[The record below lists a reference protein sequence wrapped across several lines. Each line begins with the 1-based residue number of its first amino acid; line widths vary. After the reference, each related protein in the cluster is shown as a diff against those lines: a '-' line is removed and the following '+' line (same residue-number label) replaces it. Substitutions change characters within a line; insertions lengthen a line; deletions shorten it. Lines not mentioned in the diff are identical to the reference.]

1 MLDEDELQALADD
14 IRDLGQLQ
22 PIVLDSSGR
31 ILDGRNRLR
40 ACELA
45 EVEPE
50 YITYS
55 GTNPSA
61 YTLSVNLRRRSLSKG
76 QAAMI
81 AAMACSVAEHDSCSE
96 TERSARSVS
105 EQAGVS
111 LGRIGQANT
120 VLRYTPQLVDSVIA
134 GTVGI
139 DEAYQTAREK
149 KAQADS
155 AEAQLA
161 RLRDEDP
168 ALADRVIEGELTL
181 QGAWAERR
189 ARIEEDVRQR
199 RVATQLLCEVV
210 PSLAQVRGSQTFA
223 LYDSEF
229 APPGRA
235 VTREVIAHAAT
246 ALDEMA
252 SVWKERDLP

>member
-81 AAMACSVAEHDSCSE
+81 AAKACSVAEHDPRSE

-120 VLRYTPQLVDSVIA
+120 VLRYTPNSS
-134 GTVGI
+134 T
-139 DEAYQTAREK
+139 
-149 KAQADS
+149 
-155 AEAQLA
+155 
-161 RLRDEDP
+161 P
-168 ALADRVIEGELTL
+168 
-181 QGAWAERR
+181 
-189 ARIEEDVRQR
+189 
-199 RVATQLLCEVV
+199 
-210 PSLAQVRGSQTFA
+210 
-223 LYDSEF
+223 
-229 APPGRA
+229 
-235 VTREVIAHAAT
+235 
-246 ALDEMA
+246 
-252 SVWKERDLP
+252 